1 MVKHMSGIRWPDD
14 WEVRWHCV
22 WSTLCIRRWEACVFW
37 LSLKTKVDGL
47 SVVWPQ
53 NHWDGSPSLSL
64 KPDCYDLMICASKSP
79 CRFLGLDLKT
89 KRITSCWLCHKTDG
103 RIKTVWDTRRDLVT
117 CFTWKQV
124 RIGFSSLSSRL
135 VKAQHG
141 WCTWNHRR
149 CLIELKLKTDE
160 PM

>member
-1 MVKHMSGIRWPDD
+1 MSGIRWSED

-22 WSTLCIRRWEACVFW
+22 WSTLCIKRREACVSW
-37 LSLKTKVDGL
+37 LSLKIKVDCL

-53 NHWDGSPSLSL
+53 NHWDEFPNLSL
-64 KPDCYDLMICASKSP
+64 KLDYYDLMIWTSKSP
-79 CRFLGLDLKT
+79 RRFLGLELKT
-89 KRITSCWLCHKTDG
+89 KQITSCWLRHKTDG
-103 RIKTVWDTRRDLVT
+103 RIKTVWGTRRDLVT

-124 RIGFSSLSSRL
+124 RIEFSSLSSRL
-135 VKAQHG
+135 VKTQRG

-149 CLIELKLKTDE
+149 CLIELKLKIDE